1 MEKTKLLMKD
11 FHYNCSKNDYCG
23 NVGMLL
29 TDTDSVVY
37 KIEAENAFDVFKKLK
52 SYLTSAIIQKNQ
64 IIMIIQVTQL

>member
-11 FHYNCSKNDYCG
+11 FHYNYSKNDYCS

-37 KIEAENAFDVFKKLK
+37 KIEAENAFDVF
-52 SYLTSAIIQKNQ
+52 
-64 IIMIIQVTQL
+64 